1 MVWLID
7 NYSLRAGNEK
17 GDDEAATYG
26 ACSLLVEH
34 ATLIEPS
41 DMENDP
47 KYVVKLSFLGKDS
60 MKFEERLEMPQR
72 VFNNFKMF
80 TRSSGKDDKTG
91 EPVLKKGSDP
101 IFHCIDVSI
110 CSKKEK

>member
-1 MVWLID
+1 MID

-34 ATLIEPS
+34 ATLVEPE
-41 DMENDP
+41 DPEDP
-47 KYVVKLSFLGKDS
+47 KWVVKLSFLGKDS

-72 VFNNFKMF
+72 VWNNFKMF
-80 TRSSGKDDKTG
+80 MRSSGKNETTG
-91 EPVLKKGSDP
+91 DPILKEGGDA
-101 IFHCIDVSI
+101 IFHCIDVS
-110 CSKKEK
+110 SF